1 MTFISYAQ
9 NLEDVMLWRALKHV
23 EHGYYVDVGANDPK
37 HLSIT
42 RAFYDRGWHG
52 INIDPVT
59 FAQLAQERTRDVNLE
74 LAVSNTEGEIS
85 FFEVPDSALC
95 TPDPDVASRYRQ
107 AGNKVTE
114 RKVRSLTLNQIL
126 AEHAEASIH
135 FMNIDVEGGE
145 LQVLQGL
152 DLARWRPW
160 ILLIEATIPTTTI
173 PSHENWETLITSS
186 NYEFAYFDG
195 LNRFYVAKEHQELID
210 AFRLPPNIFDEYVF
224 SREIDNQQFF
234 EKELLAKESAL
245 QAKEE
250 AIQAQKRELD
260 IKEKYIQDSQT
271 SYAFWIKNGPL
282 RRSSLLQ
289 ALIHFRRNFLP
300 KVGVLEQYHP
310 KQLFVPASYAQASQ
324 VTLNQILPSIAIV
337 TPSYNQG
344 EFIERTIR
352 SVLDQQYPN
361 LEYIVQDGNSTDDT
375 LAVLNSYQ
383 EKLTQFNSN
392 QDNGQA
398 HAINLGFQHTSGE
411 IMAYLNS
418 DDILL
423 PGTLSYVAD
432 YFTRHPDVDVVY
444 GHRIIIN
451 EQDQEIGRW
460 VLPPHNDQSILWKDY
475 IPQETLFWRRSLWEK
490 IGGRMDES
498 FQFALDWD
506 LLIRFQTA
514 GAKFSRLPRFLA
526 AFRLHAGQKT
536 GTQIH
541 SVGLSE
547 EHRLLKQVHGREVSR
562 EEINQ
567 KMSPYLRRSLFYH
580 SLYHMGIFRY

>member
-152 DLARWRPW
+152 DLVRWRPW

>member
-234 EKELLAKESAL
+234 EKELLAKVSAL

>member
-234 EKELLAKESAL
+234 EKELLAKVSAL

-475 IPQETLFWRRSLWEK
+475 IPQETLFWRRSLWKK

>member
-1 MTFISYAQ
+1 M
-9 NLEDVMLWRALKHV
+9 
-23 EHGYYVDVGANDPK
+23 
-37 HLSIT
+37 
-42 RAFYDRGWHG
+42 
-52 INIDPVT
+52 
-59 FAQLAQERTRDVNLE
+59 
-74 LAVSNTEGEIS
+74 
-85 FFEVPDSALC
+85 
-95 TPDPDVASRYRQ
+95 
-107 AGNKVTE
+107 
-114 RKVRSLTLNQIL
+114 
-126 AEHAEASIH
+126 
-135 FMNIDVEGGE
+135 
-145 LQVLQGL
+145 
-152 DLARWRPW
+152 DLAHWRPW

-195 LNRFYVAKEHQELID
+195 LNRFYVAKEHQELIE

-234 EKELLAKESAL
+234 ENELLAKENAIQAQESAI
-245 QAKEE
+245 QAKEN
-250 AIQAQKRELD
+250 AIQAQKRELE
-260 IKEKYIQDSQT
+260 IKEKHIQDFQT
-271 SYAFWIKNGPL
+271 SYAFWLKSGPL
-282 RRSSLLQ
+282 RRSPLLQ

-300 KVGVLEQYHP
+300 KVGVLEQYLP
-310 KQLFVPASYAQASQ
+310 KPFFVPASYAQASH
-324 VTLNQILPSIAIV
+324 VTPNQILPSIAIV

-352 SVLDQQYPN
+352 SVLDQQYPH
-361 LEYIVQDGNSTDDT
+361 LEYIVQDGNSTDNT
-375 LAVLNSYQ
+375 HAVLNSFQ
-383 EKLTQFNSN
+383 EKLTQFNSS

-444 GHRIIIN
+444 SHRIIIN

-506 LLIRFQTA
+506 LLIRFRTA

-536 GTQIH
+536 STQIH
-541 SVGLSE
+541 SVGSSE
-547 EHRLLKQVHGREVSR
+547 EQRLLKQVHGREVSR
-562 EEINQ
+562 EEIHQ
-567 KMSPYLRRSLFYH
+567 KMSPYLRRSIFYN
-580 SLYHMGIFRY
+580 SLYQMGIFRY

>member
-1 MTFISYAQ
+1 MTFISYSQ

-145 LQVLQGL
+145 LHVLQGL

-195 LNRFYVAKEHQELID
+195 LNRFYIAKEHQELIE

-250 AIQAQKRELD
+250 AIQTQKRELD
-260 IKEKYIQDSQT
+260 IKKKNTFKDSQT

-310 KQLFVPASYAQASQ
+310 KPLSVPSSYAQASH
-324 VTLNQILPSIAIV
+324 VTPNQILPSIAIV

-352 SVLDQQYPN
+352 SVLDQQYPH
-361 LEYIVQDGNSTDDT
+361 LEYVIQDGNSTDGT

-444 GHRIIIN
+444 SHRIIIN

-460 VLPPHNDQSILWKDY
+460 VLPPHNDQPILWKDY

-490 IGGRMDES
+490 IGGRMDEIFS
-498 FQFALDWD
+498 IC
-506 LLIRFQTA
+506 IRLGSSHKISNCRSKIQSSPAFSGGFSIA
-514 GAKFSRLPRFLA
+514 RWSKDKDPDKFCWI
-526 AFRLHAGQKT
+526 K
-536 GTQIH
+536 
-541 SVGLSE
+541 
-547 EHRLLKQVHGREVSR
+547 
-562 EEINQ
+562 
-567 KMSPYLRRSLFYH
+567 
-580 SLYHMGIFRY
+580 